1 MRTSQRAVAV
11 AILSFSVAVA
21 PVAAQ
26 ERMSP
31 GFSVPVSSTVS
42 RYLQAEG
49 NVAPAATKSV
59 APKQAR
65 AQQQSNPGG
74 GGLGTGAKVG
84 IWLGAIAI
92 GSVWA
97 YKTFSVTR
105 GTD

>member
-1 MRTSQRAVAV
+1 MRTSRRVVAVAV
-11 AILSFSVAVA
+11 LSFFVAVA
-21 PVAAQ
+21 PVAA
-26 ERMSP
+26 EEPLSP

-42 RYLQAEG
+42 RYLQAEAQ
-49 NVAPAATKSV
+49 VAPVATKSA
-59 APKQAR
+59 APRQAR
-65 AQQQSNPGG
+65 AQQTKPDG

-84 IWLGAIAI
+84 IWLGAIVV

>member
-1 MRTSQRAVAV
+1 MRKFQRAVAV
-11 AILSFSVAVA
+11 AILSFFGAVA

-42 RYLQAEG
+42 RYLQAEAQA
-49 NVAPAATKSV
+49 APAAAKSA
-59 APKQAR
+59 APKHAR
-65 AQQQSNPGG
+65 AQQQGNPSG

-84 IWLGAIAI
+84 IWLGALVI
-92 GSVWA
+92 GSIWA

>member
-1 MRTSQRAVAV
+1 MRTSRRAVAV
-11 AILSFSVAVA
+11 AILSFSVGVA

-26 ERMSP
+26 ERVSP

-42 RYLQAEG
+42 RYLQAETQAVP
-49 NVAPAATKSV
+49 VATRLAAQ
-59 APKQAR
+59 KQPR
-65 AQQQSNPGG
+65 AQQSKPDG

-84 IWLGAIAI
+84 IWLGAIVI

>member
-1 MRTSQRAVAV
+1 MRTSRRAVAV
-11 AILSFSVAVA
+11 AILSFSVTVA

-26 ERMSP
+26 ESMSP

-49 NVAPAATKSV
+49 HVAQVATTP
-59 APKQAR
+59 APKQSG
-65 AQQQSNPGG
+65 AQQQTNPGR

-84 IWLGAIAI
+84 IWLGAVVI
-92 GSVWA
+92 GSIWA

>member
-1 MRTSQRAVAV
+1 MRTTRRAVAV
-11 AILSFSVAVA
+11 AILSLSVGVA

-26 ERMSP
+26 ERLSP
-31 GFSVPVSSTVS
+31 GFSVPVSSTVT
-42 RYLQAEG
+42 RYLQAEAH
-49 NVAPAATKSV
+49 VAPAAAKPV
-59 APKQAR
+59 APKR
-65 AQQQSNPGG
+65 AKAHQQPNPGG
-74 GGLGTGAKVG
+74 GGLGTGAKIG

>member
-1 MRTSQRAVAV
+1 MRTTRRAVAV
-11 AILSFSVAVA
+11 AILSLSLGVA

-26 ERMSP
+26 ERLSP
-31 GFSVPVSSTVS
+31 GFSVPISSTVT
-42 RYLQAEG
+42 RYLQAETQVAS
-49 NVAPAATKSV
+49 VAPAPV
-59 APKQAR
+59 APKRTR
-65 AQQQSNPGG
+65 AQAQADPGG
-74 GGLGTGAKVG
+74 KGLGTGAKVG